1 MDKLFTLSA
10 ELTLETADFLQGL
23 RQAEQSARAAGQAI
37 QGAFSGTASSVCGAW
52 NVIAA
57 SIQAAIQKSRE
68 FAVLSGSGG
77 LPAAPGSVP
86 GHAAGLAYVPYD
98 NYLARLHQGESVL
111 TRTEAAHGICDVELD
126 VASLGSEVGT
136 IVGSGNHALLQ
147 AAADEADG
155 LHAAILRPFKGL
167 RLAPIAAVGREAVSA
182 A

>member
-37 QGAFSGTASSVCGAW
+37 QGAFSGTAASVCGAW
-52 NVIAA
+52 NAIAA

-68 FAVLSGSGG
+68 FAALSGSGA
-77 LPAAPGSVP
+77 LPAASGSVP

-111 TRTEAAHGICDVELD
+111 PRAEAARWREGASAQSGPGIDYARLGQA
-126 VASLGSEVGT
+126 VASALGGMTVQMD
-136 IVGSGNHALLQ
+136 AQ
-147 AAADEADG
+147 
-155 LHAAILRPFKGL
+155 
-167 RLAPIAAVGREAVSA
+167 AVGMLVAPTVSRELGRQVKSRQYTT
-182 A
+182 